1 MAFGKNNHQNDYVTL
16 KIGRNAD
23 LWLHT
28 KDIHGSH
35 VIIKPHRGYDGF
47 TPEIIEKAAILAAWF
62 SKARFS
68 AKVPVDYTLR
78 KNVHKPSGAKPG
90 MVIYTDQQ
98 TYFAT
103 PDEDI
108 VNNLLTHT
116 EVPIE

>member
-1 MAFGKNNHQNDYVTL
+1 MTL

-35 VIIKPHRGYDGF
+35 VIIKASHSYDGF
-47 TPEIIEKAAILAAWF
+47 TPEIIEKAATLAAWF
-62 SKARFS
+62 SKARYS
-68 AKVPVDYTLR
+68 AKIPVDYTLR

-98 TYFAT
+98 TTYIT
-103 PDEDI
+103 PEEHVIED
-108 VNNLLTHT
+108 LLSHT
-116 EVPIE
+116 EAPE

>member
-1 MAFGKNNHQNDYVTL
+1 M
-16 KIGRNAD
+16 
-23 LWLHT
+23 
-28 KDIHGSH
+28 
-35 VIIKPHRGYDGF
+35 IIKPQRGYEGF
-47 TPEIIEKAAILAAWF
+47 APEIIEKAAMLAAWF

-103 PDEDI
+103 PDAQT
-108 VNNLLTHT
+108 VNELLSHT
-116 EVPIE
+116 EVPTE